1 MIGVALR
8 GRAWIVGGIMIVSL
22 VFLCGRAI
30 DQWTG
35 GKNYTRVGEV
45 HVVGYPVKAIVYV
58 DTTRVLE
65 IKGMV
70 NLKEVDLLI
79 GYSATGMSF
88 YAQKCLDFG
97 KDFWLRFANP
107 ENATAGRGTR

>member
-1 MIGVALR
+1 MIGVVLR
-8 GRAWIVGGIMIVSL
+8 GMAWIAGGITIVSL

-30 DQWTG
+30 DQGTG

-45 HVVGYPVKAIVYV
+45 HVVGYPVKAIVYA

-65 IKGMV
+65 IKEMV
-70 NLKEVDLLI
+70 NLKEIDLLI
-79 GYSATGMSF
+79 NYSAAGMSF

-97 KDFWLRFANP
+97 KDFWVRFTNS